1 MIFLTY
7 TRTRFHPFQMPSTDK
22 EPEEQELRVGDKV
35 DIFWSRD
42 NRYYPAIVTKVTP
55 THVDVTYD
63 DGEKKTYRTP
73 DIQRAARV
81 C

>member
-1 MIFLTY
+1 MQVVETSQSQLA
-7 TRTRFHPFQMPSTDK
+7 
-22 EPEEQELRVGDKV
+22 QELQVGKKI

-42 NRYYPAIVTKVTP
+42 NRYYAGTITKVTP

-73 DIQRAARV
+73 DIRRAAKV